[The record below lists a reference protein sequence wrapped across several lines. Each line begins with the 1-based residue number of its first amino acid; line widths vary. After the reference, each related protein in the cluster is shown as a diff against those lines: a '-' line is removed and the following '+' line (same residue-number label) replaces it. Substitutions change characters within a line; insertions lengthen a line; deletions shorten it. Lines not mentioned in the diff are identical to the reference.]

1 MLMAH
6 QQDCY
11 KVTLECK
18 PENIKFYEPLGF
30 SVDEQRYMVQ
40 RLK

>member
-1 MLMAH
+1 MAR
-6 QQDCY
+6 QLGCY

-30 SVDEQRYMVQ
+30 SVDEQRYMIQ
-40 RLK
+40 RLT